1 MANLESR
8 EIRRME
14 YEERGLPPEH
24 PRASSSDDCECL
36 FSLMHEMLGDI
47 FDMKQFHD
55 CQAKIFGEFAKRC
68 DPNLK
73 FYYWTGAKERF
84 CEFDLPSF
92 NTPSGEGVLE
102 RLDKVR
108 LSKRGDPGVFVGNRA
123 SLPQK
128 GELTARAKFHKA
140 PVELPPYQI

>member
-1 MANLESR
+1 
-8 EIRRME
+8 ME
-14 YEERGLPPEH
+14 YEARCLPAEH
-24 PRASSSDDCECL
+24 PRASSSDDCECM

-55 CQAKIFGEFAKRC
+55 CQAKIFSEFAKRC

-84 CEFDLPSF
+84 RDFDLPSF
-92 NTPSGEGVLE
+92 NTPSGEGVPE

-128 GELTARAKFHKA
+128 GDLTARAKFHKA
-140 PVELPPYQI
+140 PVELPPFQI